1 MIPAGPEPDGTSG
14 VAAAVRVS
22 VVVPAYNAGT
32 SLERAVRSA
41 LAQTLADIEVL
52 VIDDGSSDDTAVIA
66 ATLASRDR
74 RVRVL
79 GDGRNHGVSVAR
91 NTGFAAARGEWIAVL
106 DGDDAYVP
114 DRLEC
119 LVAAAERH
127 GADMV
132 ADDLGYWDWHAGQ
145 SAGRAIG
152 LIGAFAAAPSD
163 DGDEP
168 IDTER
173 FLANC
178 ITGRSPFD
186 YGQLKAMIRR
196 DFIERHRLAYIA
208 GMRHGEDFMFYAQA
222 LLSGATFV
230 RIDHPGYLYTQRVGS
245 VSRTRSQVARTVEN
259 NEDMRRHTLAL
270 LDMPAVRASPRLRA
284 LLWRRARA
292 IRWHASWEGVYHP
305 LRERRLGPVLLAA
318 IRDWRVPPL
327 LVKRLIERMMK
338 QVAG

>member
-1 MIPAGPEPDGTSG
+1 MMPARPERVEASG
-14 VAAAVRVS
+14 VAAVRVS
-22 VVVPAYNAGT
+22 VVVPAYNAGA

-41 LAQTLADIEVL
+41 LAQTLTDVEVL
-52 VIDDGSSDDTAVIA
+52 VIDDGSSDDTADVA
-66 ATLASRDR
+66 ATLAAQDR

-91 NTGFAAARGEWIAVL
+91 NTGFAAARGEWIAGL
-106 DGDDAYVP
+106 DADDAYVP
-114 DRLEC
+114 DRLER
-119 LVAAAERH
+119 LLAAAAYH

-152 LIGAFAAAPSD
+152 PIDVAGPS
-163 DGDEP
+163 GDEP
-168 IDTER
+168 VDAER

-196 DFIERHRLAYIA
+196 DFVERHRLAYIA

-222 LLSGATFV
+222 LLSGATFI

-245 VSRTRSQVARTVEN
+245 ISRTRSQVARTVEN

-270 LDMPAVRASPRLRA
+270 FDVPLVCASPRLRA
-284 LLWRRARA
+284 LLRRRARA
-292 IRWHASWEGVYHP
+292 IRWHASWESVYHP
-305 LRERRLGPVLLAA
+305 LRKRQLGQVLSAA

-327 LVKRLIERMMK
+327 LVTRIFERM
-338 QVAG
+338 VRRVIG